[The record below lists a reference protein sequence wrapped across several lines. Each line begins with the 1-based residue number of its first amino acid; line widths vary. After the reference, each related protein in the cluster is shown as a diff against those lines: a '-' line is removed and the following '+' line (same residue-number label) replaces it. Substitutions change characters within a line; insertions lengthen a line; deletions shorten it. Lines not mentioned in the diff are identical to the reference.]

1 MQATK
6 VIKSKP
12 VEAPRK
18 TLERSKPSTVPPK
31 VPPVDAARRE
41 LKVPAVRKSRA
52 ESCPRCPPRDRR
64 EGHPGPHG
72 TASKPGC
79 ERRSRS
85 RSSAPTTTADRDHR
99 RGTSCSARPA
109 AVAPKCREMSAG
121 PGQRGEPRG
130 VRAEAR
136 RACESHKA
144 FTVIPPNPKKRREI
158 QRKAEAELAAL
169 EALRLS
175 RAMSYVSIDPSS
187 VGGYLS
193 LEEVR
198 LKQQQEMM
206 EAKKKQKPVSKGVSE
221 QPAVLEC

>member
-18 TLERSKPSTVPPK
+18 TLERSKPPK

-41 LKVPAVRKSRA
+41 LKVPAVRRSRA
-52 ESCPRCPPRDRR
+52 ESCPRCPPR

-79 ERRSRS
+79 ERRS

-121 PGQRGEPRG
+121 PGQRGELRG
-130 VRAEAR
+130 VRTEAR

-144 FTVIPPNPKKRREI
+144 FTVIPPNPKRRREI

-175 RAMSYVSIDPSS
+175 RAMAYVSIDPSS